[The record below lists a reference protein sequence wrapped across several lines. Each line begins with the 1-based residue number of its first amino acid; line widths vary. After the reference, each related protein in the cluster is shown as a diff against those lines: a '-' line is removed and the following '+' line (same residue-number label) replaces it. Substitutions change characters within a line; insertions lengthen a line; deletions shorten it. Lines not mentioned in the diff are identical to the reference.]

1 MIEIKEIFKDVFKFD
16 HKLHKD
22 DRGFFSEVYKVD
34 NLKDKNI
41 SLNFI
46 QDNISFSQKTNT
58 IRGLHYQE
66 APYDQSK
73 YITVLNGKIWD
84 VFVDLRKDSSKYL
97 QYGYTELSANESSL
111 LIPKGFAHGFC
122 TMEPNTL
129 VLYKVDN
136 LYSKDHEKG
145 IIWND
150 KNLEIPWPLNKNE
163 VILSE
168 KDKKFPELGNIE

>member
-1 MIEIKEIFKDVFKFD
+1 M
-16 HKLHKD
+16 
-22 DRGFFSEVYKVD
+22 
-34 NLKDKNI
+34 
-41 SLNFI
+41 
-46 QDNISFSQKTNT
+46 
-58 IRGLHYQE
+58 
-66 APYDQSK
+66 
-73 YITVLNGKIWD
+73 
-84 VFVDLRKDSSKYL
+84 